1 MTPARRPSAPSHLST
16 PMKAW
21 WRQVVDDYSLEPH
34 HLLLLTQ
41 ACEAHDRAT
50 QARKQVDADGP
61 TIADRFGQLRP
72 HPAVQIERD
81 SRAAFARLVR
91 QLDLEGEGDPLYR
104 RSN

>member
-1 MTPARRPSAPSHLST
+1 MTAPKRPAPPAHLSAS
-16 PMKAW
+16 MRAW
-21 WRQVVDDYSLEPH
+21 WRQVVADYDLEPH
-34 HLLLLTQ
+34 HLLLLAQ

-50 QARKQVDADGP
+50 QAREQVDAAGP
-61 TIADRFGQLRP
+61 VTTDRFGQLRA

-104 RSN
+104 RS